1 MATLEELLN
10 SNQNNKVGTIESIL
24 AGIGSGLIAIPKG
37 FFSLGATLM
46 DLGVDQGRA
55 AKVEQFFDDLTTL
68 DEKAEATTAGQI
80 TEALVNIGIPGGV
93 GFKVGAKMASEA
105 MRASRNMKYF
115 KPTKAVKGLQDEV
128 LNLNIKGKT
137 NRFIGGAIGGGIA
150 EATFVGDVEK
160 IGTFGDLI
168 GGPTE
173 IDRATEGDPVKDL
186 INRVKFGT
194 EGALFTGLIG
204 GTGKVIK
211 KLTNRNKQL
220 DVANS
225 KLDRFI
231 DRIASG
237 FRARSGK
244 TQEFFDIERTN
255 IGERASDAVRAK
267 NVSRELETNIDKI
280 FPLFRT
286 IGNRTNQEGRDK
298 LLKEIN
304 DLLLS
309 GEAKIDDLGVAKF
322 GALDQTKKEA
332 LMRKLKDLKVDDE
345 TIGSIFGSLMS
356 IRDRWAELFSNLGR
370 TLGKNEIAEFKRLFG
385 GKFKDYI
392 GATYDVFQ
400 NKSILPFMNYTPTRQ
415 AIDRAKEVFKQSA
428 DEAGKPITDLQAE
441 EIVANALKDP
451 KLPKGFR
458 LDRPSDVIF
467 QVPDFFVN
475 RTTLSETLTR
485 RTNQPLVSIGELA
498 AKGDADPIRNPTAAT
513 KELRKVF
520 DDLFGKQ
527 KNPMQT
533 VIGATAKLSMLT
545 RRNMFYKNLAEKN
558 DELAEAYFNGTSQ
571 VKPFLARSEAE
582 ARQLFGT
589 DFRPVAVID
598 RAKRLEVDAGKG
610 VKKETRAEMLSRVGD
625 SAAATNPFAEG
636 QFFAR
641 PGVAKA
647 LEDTGL
653 QQVAPGM
660 IGQLY
665 QSLVLYPKGLSQ
677 IAKTILS
684 PVTHMRNFVSASFF
698 ATANGIIPDGEA
710 IKKAYQALQTPLK
723 GTRQQNDFYE
733 ELLKLGVVN
742 NNVRLG
748 DLTRLLEDVN
758 FGETMTAD
766 KGFRL
771 LLKPLSKIKSV
782 SQDLYTAEDDFW
794 KIASWAMEKSR
805 LEKTLTNAGLT
816 RGQTFKRNGIDV
828 VFDDDFLKR
837 EAADIVKNNIPNYD
851 YVSDFVKSLRKLPIG
866 NFVSFPAEIVRTGTN
881 IVRRGLR
888 EINEEIVLP
897 DGRVIKPFQGIG
909 YTRLFGFGATTVAVP
924 AATAEAFAAIYDVTD
939 EERDALRRYV
949 ADWSKNSTLLPIKEE
964 DGSFKYVDFSHANAY
979 DTLVRPIQ
987 TVLNSV
993 ADGRTDEDGIMDD
1006 FIAGTFASMSEF
1018 AQPFIS
1024 ESIWTEAVAD
1034 ILARGGRTRDGFQ
1047 VFNEQDTA
1055 GDKAYKI
1062 MAHLVEAQMPFS
1074 LNQLKRLDQSIE
1086 SIDVIQDIPGKFDKY
1101 GQAYEFGDEFAGLF
1115 GFRSVAVNPGRTL
1128 KFKVADYQRGAR
1140 ESRSLF
1146 TREALRGGPIE
1157 PFEIV
1162 DSYLNANRALFDVR
1176 KNFKLDLDAARTL
1189 GIDTIG
1195 LRNATDRLSRV
1206 DVNTIDNNIFRPIEI
1221 SDEIAQAFARNAAN
1235 IGAVNPLITA
1245 RAVLANIQAQLR
1257 LTSLNEPEFPF
1268 FENPLLPS
1276 AQETPATPN
1285 SLNLPGIDSNLI
1297 SNTVSPNSLSNLS
1310 TAQKLAIL
1318 FNQN

>member
-1 MATLEELLN
+1 MASLRELEIQQAE
-10 SNQNNKVGTIESIL
+10 SNNRVGTIESIL
-24 AGIGSGLIAIPKG
+24 AGVGSGLLAIPKG
-37 FFSLGATLM
+37 FFSLGATLL
-46 DLGVDQGRA
+46 DLGVDQNRA
-55 AKVEQFFDDLTTL
+55 ARVEAFFDDLTTL
-68 DEKAEATTAGQI
+68 DEKAEATVAGQI
-80 TEALVNIGIPGGV
+80 TEALVNIGIPATA
-93 GFKVGAKMASEA
+93 GFRIGSKIAVDAMKASKN
-105 MRASRNMKYF
+105 MRYF
-115 KPTKAVKGLQDEV
+115 KATDQVKKLSDDV
-128 LNLNIKGKT
+128 LKLNTRGKT
-137 NRFIGGAIGGGIA
+137 NRFIGGALGGGVGEGVFI
-150 EATFVGDVEK
+150 GDVEQ

-173 IDRATEGDPVKDL
+173 IDRDTGGDPAKDL

-211 KLTNRNKQL
+211 KLTDRNKSL
-220 DVANS
+220 ADSNS

-231 DRIASG
+231 DKIASG

-255 IGERASDAVRAK
+255 IGERASDSVKAK
-267 NVSRELETNIDKI
+267 NVSRELEISIDKI
-280 FPLFRT
+280 FPPFRN
-286 IGNRTNQEGRDK
+286 IGNRVNQKERDK

-332 LMRKLKDLKVDDE
+332 LLKKLKDLNVKDE
-345 TIGSIFGSLMS
+345 TIGSIFGGLMD

-370 TLGKNEIAEFKRLFG
+370 TLGKNEIAEFKKLFG
-385 GKFKDYI
+385 NKFKNYI

-400 NKSILPFMNYTPTRQ
+400 NKSILPFMNYKPTRE
-415 AIDRAKEVFKQSA
+415 AIERAKEVFKQSA
-428 DEAGKPITDLQAE
+428 KEAGKDLTDLQAE
-441 EIVANALKDP
+441 EIVANAIKDP
-451 KLPKGFR
+451 NLPKGFR
-458 LDRPSDVIF
+458 LDKPSDVIF

-475 RTTLSETLTR
+475 KTVLDETLTR
-485 RTNQPLVSIGELA
+485 RTAQPLVSIGEI
-498 AKGDADPIRNPTAAT
+498 KSKADR
-513 KELRKVF
+513 EVF
-520 DDLFGKQ
+520 EELFGKQ
-527 KNPMQT
+527 RNPMQT
-533 VIGATAKLSMLT
+533 IIGATAKLSMLT
-545 RRNMFYKNLAEKN
+545 RRNMFYKNLMQKN
-558 DELAEAYFNGTSQ
+558 EELAEAYFSGKST
-571 VKPFLARSEAE
+571 VKPFLARSEDE

-589 DFRPVAVID
+589 DAVPVEVID
-598 RAKRLEVDAGKG
+598 PNKRLVVDAGKG
-610 VKKETRAEMLSRVGD
+610 AKKEVLDKA
-625 SAAATNPFAEG
+625 SAASAATNPFAEG
-636 QFFAR
+636 AFFAR

-647 LEDTGL
+647 LKDTSIT
-653 QQVAPGM
+653 QEAPGM

-677 IAKTILS
+677 VAKTILS

-698 ATANGIIPDGEA
+698 ATANGIIPDGAA
-710 IKKAYQALQTPLK
+710 IKQAYQALQTPLK
-723 GTRQQNDFYE
+723 GTRQQNDLYE

-766 KGFRL
+766 KGFRM
-771 LLKPLSKIKSV
+771 LLKPLSKLKAV

-816 RGQTFKRNGIDV
+816 RGQTFTRNGREI

-851 YVSDFVKSLRKLPIG
+851 YVSDFVKGLRKLPIG
-866 NFVSFPAEIVRTGTN
+866 NFVSFPAEIARTGTN

-888 EINEEIVLP
+888 EINEEIILP
-897 DGRVIKPFQGIG
+897 NGQVVKPFQGIG
-909 YTRLFGFGATTVAVP
+909 YTRLFGMGATTLAVP
-924 AATAEAFAAIYDVTD
+924 AATAEAFAAIYNVTD
-939 EERDALRRYV
+939 EEREALRRYV
-949 ADWSKNSTLLPIKEE
+949 ADWSKNSTLLPIKDEE
-964 DGSFKYVDFSHANAY
+964 GNFKYVDFSHANAY

-1006 FIAGTFASMSEF
+1006 FIAGMFGSMREF

-1034 ILARGGRTRDGFQ
+1034 IIARGGRTRDGFQ
-1047 VFNEQDTA
+1047 VFNPQDTE

-1086 SIDVIQDIPGKFDKY
+1086 SVDVLQKGKFDKY
-1101 GQAYEFGDEFAGLF
+1101 GQTYEFGDEFAGLF
-1115 GFRSVAVNPGRTL
+1115 GFRSVAVNPDRTL
-1128 KFKVADYQRGAR
+1128 KYKVADYQRGVR

-1146 TREALRGGPIE
+1146 TREALKGGVVE
-1157 PFEIV
+1157 PYEIV
-1162 DSYLNANRALFDVR
+1162 DAYLNANRALFDVR
-1176 KNFKLDLDAARTL
+1176 KNFKADLDAAKTL
-1189 GIDTIG
+1189 GITQSG
-1195 LRNATDRLSRV
+1195 FNTATDRVSNVEIGAL
-1206 DVNTIDNNIFRPIEI
+1206 NNNIYRPINISPEI
-1221 SDEIAQAFARNAAN
+1221 QQAFAENAAK
-1235 IGAVNPLITA
+1235 IGEVNPFISA
-1245 RAVLANIQAQLR
+1245 QAALANIQQQLAN
-1257 LTSLNEPEFPF
+1257 TSLLDPAFPF
-1268 FENPLLPS
+1268 IENPLLPS
-1276 AQETPATPN
+1276 AQETPVTPN
-1285 SLNLPGIDSNLI
+1285 SLNLPSIDSNLV
-1297 SNTVSPNSLSNLS
+1297 SNTVNNNSLSNLS